1 MTMEDKLNNIEATLA
16 HQEIQIEE
24 LSQTVAKQF
33 DVIDILTKKVDIL
46 QNMVEALDAEVE
58 DSGDGLSSIDKAAL
72 DTPPH
77 Y

>member
-1 MTMEDKLNNIEATLA
+1 MEDKLNNIEATLA

-33 DVIDILTKKVDIL
+33 DVIDILTKKIDIL
-46 QNMVEALDAEVE
+46 QHMVEALDAEVE
-58 DSGDGLSSIDKAAL
+58 DTGDGMSSIDKAAL
-72 DTPPH
+72 DKPPH

>member
-1 MTMEDKLNNIEATLA
+1 MEDKLNNIEATLA

-33 DVIDILTKKVDIL
+33 DVIDILTKKIEIL
-46 QNMVEALDAEVE
+46 QHMVEALDAEVE
-58 DSGDGLSSIDKAAL
+58 DTGDGLSSIDKAAL
-72 DTPPH
+72 DKPPH

>member
-1 MTMEDKLNNIEATLA
+1 MEDKLNNIEATLA

-46 QNMVEALDAEVE
+46 QNMVESLDAEVE
-58 DSGDGLSSIDKAAL
+58 ESGDGLSSIDKAAL